1 MATHRIVLLISDE
14 EITSLTDTLDVLDE
28 ISSGYE
34 ANDYP
39 EEVAKVNNL
48 YFELNAIK
56 ERIETEVL
64 AS

>member
-1 MATHRIVLLISDE
+1 MATYRIVLLISDE

-56 ERIETEVL
+56 ERIEREVL